1 MMSGSGGTELDEDR
15 ELVIQALSGSSAAF
29 ARLVSRHQ
37 QAVRSFLRRLGG
49 PAADADDLAQ
59 ETFVT
64 VWRRLGQV
72 RADQGVRP
80 WLFGI
85 AYRKW
90 LTLRRSDARRGA
102 RDAGTLEAQAV
113 VHSGSDDR
121 LDASAALAVL
131 APEERA
137 CVALC
142 LAAEFS
148 HAEAAQALGLPLG
161 TVKSHVTRGRAR
173 LLELLGASDERR

>member
-1 MMSGSGGTELDEDR
+1 M
-15 ELVIQALSGSSAAF
+15 
-29 ARLVSRHQ
+29 
-37 QAVRSFLRRLGG
+37 
-49 PAADADDLAQ
+49 
-59 ETFVT
+59 
-64 VWRRLGQV
+64 
-72 RADQGVRP
+72 
-80 WLFGI
+80 
-85 AYRKW
+85 
-90 LTLRRSDARRGA
+90 
-102 RDAGTLEAQAV
+102 
-113 VHSGSDDR
+113 VHSGSDAR

-131 APEERA
+131 APEQRA

>member
-1 MMSGSGGTELDEDR
+1 M
-15 ELVIQALSGSSAAF
+15 F
-29 ARLVSRHQ
+29 ACRLLAQLLGLTRGRLL
-37 QAVRSFLRRLGG
+37 AFLRRLGG

-64 VWRRLGQV
+64 AWGRLGAV
-72 RADQGVRP
+72 HADQGVRP

-102 RDAGTLEAQAV
+102 RDAKALEAPAV
-113 VHSGSDDR
+113 VHSGSDAR

-131 APEERA
+131 APDERA

-161 TVKSHVTRGRAR
+161 TVKSHVARGRAK
-173 LLELLGASDERR
+173 LLEVLGAPDERR